1 MQAEA
6 MAGHLTRFDFNGDG
20 CLFSFMTNKL
30 LTVPALSATL
40 RSRRDRGERVVFTNG
55 CFDLL
60 HVGHTRFLQQAR
72 SLGDCLIVG
81 LNSDASVRSIKPGR
95 PIVPEN
101 QRAEVLSALAC
112 VDYVVIFYEP
122 DPHDL
127 IKTLQPDVLVKGGD
141 WTLDRIIGRDIV
153 EASGGRVL
161 TIPLVPDISTTGMVQ
176 RIQNLR

>member
-1 MQAEA
+1 
-6 MAGHLTRFDFNGDG
+6 
-20 CLFSFMTNKL
+20 MTNKL
-30 LTVPALSATL
+30 LTVSALSATL

-95 PIVPEN
+95 PIVPES

-112 VDYVVIFYEP
+112 VDHVVIFYEP

-127 IKTLQPDVLVKGGD
+127 IKTVQPDVLVKGGD
-141 WTLDRIIGRDIV
+141 WPLDRIIGRDIV
-153 EASGGRVL
+153 EARGGRVL
-161 TIPLVPDISTTGMVQ
+161 TIPLVPDISTTGIVQ
-176 RIQNLR
+176 RIQNLP